1 MKQLGNDPET
11 EDKYGLL
18 KDVLLYLCTANG
30 RIPLKSSHAPGDSR
44 PNLYNVSLLFT
55 NSDSSTYHHYT
66 RSALTL

>member
-30 RIPLKSSHAPGDSR
+30 RIPHNSSHVPGDSR

-55 NSDSSTYHHYT
+55 KQNIVHTIT
-66 RSALTL
+66 TLSALTL